1 MKLTLIGSA
10 KNVSCNLFFDPLII
24 NDLFLSYFNKF
35 IPELKGTSTMAE
47 GQVAH
52 FEAQIE
58 PIHDS
63 NLKIEF
69 FHNGKP
75 LKQVTQ
81 SLATVANGIILE
93 GLQFKIAK
101 LFSSL

>member
-1 MKLTLIGSA
+1 MKLQ
-10 KNVSCNLFFDPLII
+10 
-24 NDLFLSYFNKF
+24 
-35 IPELKGTSTMAE
+35 GTSTLSE

-75 LKQVTQ
+75 LKQV
-81 SLATVANGIILE
+81 
-93 GLQFKIAK
+93 K
-101 LFSSL
+101 

>member
-1 MKLTLIGSA
+1 
-10 KNVSCNLFFDPLII
+10 
-24 NDLFLSYFNKF
+24 
-35 IPELKGTSTMAE
+35 MAE

-75 LKQVTQ
+75 LKQVTNYR
-81 SLATVANGIILE
+81 LALVTAPRH
-93 GLQFKIAK
+93 
-101 LFSSL
+101 

>member
-1 MKLTLIGSA
+1 
-10 KNVSCNLFFDPLII
+10 
-24 NDLFLSYFNKF
+24 
-35 IPELKGTSTMAE
+35 MAE